1 MTDKEIALQ
10 IVLKL
15 LDEDLAPHANPQL
28 SESKDGAEWI
38 SPVKVGQF
46 ICTLCS
52 ELAKAKSD

>member
-38 SPVKVGQF
+38 SPVKVGQ
-46 ICTLCS
+46 
-52 ELAKAKSD
+52 DRRH